1 MSMSCL
7 RAAAVWSLLFQIT
20 TSQARA
26 QALPP
31 PGDGD
36 IRVLYYELNDRTSV
50 WLTLEP
56 KRTDGKPAP
65 PGALL
70 TLTLEFPGRRPQAPA
85 QEVEIRAHAGFMW
98 APQVE
103 LSLVLDDREKIELV
117 PPGMTGLVGGGLSDY
132 LPAPLSVD
140 TLNRVAAAER
150 VRIRALGLEFE
161 LTGSQRRAVRTFL
174 ERVLS
179 DNPAQLRDQAS
190 SHHDARPDPCSRRRA
205 EQVRFDVRVDVQR
218 YGAAVPKAQRESRT
232 SC

>member
-1 MSMSCL
+1 MSTSCL

-36 IRVLYYELNDRTSV
+36 IRVLYYELNHRTAV

-70 TLTLEFPGRRPQAPA
+70 TLTLEFPGRRPKAPA
-85 QEVEIRAHAGFMW
+85 QSVEIRAYAGFMW

-103 LSLVLDDREKIELV
+103 LWLVLDDREKIDLV
-117 PPGMTGLVGGGLSDY
+117 PPGMTGLVGGGMSDY

-140 TLNRVAAAER
+140 TLKRMATAER
-150 VRIRALGLEFE
+150 VRIHALGLEFE
-161 LTGSQRRAVRTFL
+161 LTALQRQAARRFL

-179 DNPAQLRDQAS
+179 DNPARFRDHAS
-190 SHHDARPDPCSRRRA
+190 FASRR
-205 EQVRFDVRVDVQR
+205 
-218 YGAAVPKAQRESRT
+218 AAGSARSTRR
-232 SC
+232 